1 MGERERDRGEREGRE
16 RYLGGEEAEVGEAVG
31 QRRGGEVADGRG
43 LRALLQAGL
52 GQAVAVGLIR
62 MAAQTAV
69 REEGVRRGRNG
80 RGAWYASHKG
90 PLRNRRKLK
99 RVHAKRR
106 PHLRKERGRG
116 MGSAAPSASSP
127 V

>member
-1 MGERERDRGEREGRE
+1 MRERDRGEREGRE

-62 MAAQTAV
+62 VPSKTAV
-69 REEGVRRGRNG
+69 EWRGRRGQEGKKRAG
-80 RGAWYASHKG
+80 RYETGD
-90 PLRNRRKLK
+90 
-99 RVHAKRR
+99 
-106 PHLRKERGRG
+106 
-116 MGSAAPSASSP
+116 SSTGCMQND
-127 V
+127 VRT